1 MKNPDPY
8 SGGLWS
14 GKDATPDVRTVAQN
28 AEARARTATASDVG
42 PPPPK
47 RRRKRAESPP
57 PPPSSAPLPAAFAP
71 RASASTAYAS
81 LAWYPT
87 HPTYHTG
94 TYSYAPFPVF
104 WPPPGT
110 TPYPYYPNTQ

>member
-14 GKDATPDVRTVAQN
+14 GKDAAPDAQTVAQN
-28 AEARARTATASDVG
+28 AEARARAATASDVG

-71 RASASTAYAS
+71 RASASTASAS
-81 LAWYPT
+81 LAWDPT